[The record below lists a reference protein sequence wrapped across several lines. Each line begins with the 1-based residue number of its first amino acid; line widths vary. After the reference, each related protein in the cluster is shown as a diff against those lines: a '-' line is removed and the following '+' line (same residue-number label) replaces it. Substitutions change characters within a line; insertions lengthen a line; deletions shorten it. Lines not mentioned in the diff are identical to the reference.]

1 MSLFLPPACRGR
13 VRLILS
19 SRCENDQVVIKIHD
33 NGIGISIERQGHI
46 FERFYRVKPY
56 PENNKKGK
64 GLGLAIAV
72 NIINLHNGQIRLSS
86 LPVEN
91 ISIII
96 CQMKIN
102 GGDLILSGFSWNIL
116 SKYFAS
122 QKNDYMILT
131 WNSGTMNS

>member
-1 MSLFLPPACRGR
+1 M
-13 VRLILS
+13 
-19 SRCENDQVVIKIHD
+19 VIKIRD
-33 NGIGISIERQGHI
+33 NGIGISIERQDHI

-96 CQMKIN
+96 CQIKIN
-102 GGDLILSGFSWNIL
+102 GGDLILSGFSWNFL
-116 SKYFAS
+116 
-122 QKNDYMILT
+122 
-131 WNSGTMNS
+131 